1 MRLTFNASD
10 CRRSLTHRVHT
21 AAFDL
26 LIALGNHRIGQLFV
40 EITTVE
46 QDIAD
51 VSFLDDVSIR
61 GKDASSNHKGAV
73 ITADNCAIAA
83 ACYYRLA
90 LPAADAQLCVLFQGD
105 GRAVGRCQ
113 IVGVE
118 VQPQLPFTLGHRDA
132 FGHITH

>member
-1 MRLTFNASD
+1 MRLTFNAGN
-10 CRRSLTHRVHT
+10 CRCSLTHRVHT
-21 AAFDL
+21 AAFNL
-26 LIALGNHRIGQLFV
+26 LIVLGNHRIGQLFV
-40 EITTVE
+40 EIAAVE

-51 VSFLDDVSIR
+51 VSFLNDVGIR
-61 GKDASSNHKGAV
+61 GKDAAANHKGTV

-83 ACYYRLA
+83 ARYDCLA
-90 LPAADAQLCVLFQGD
+90 LPTADAQLRVLFQGD